1 MLGRNAQIG
10 PRSPYPPGG
19 LSPEPLRFKVVQC
32 DTKSRE
38 IKRGPFGSP
47 LSLER
52 DPAFPTAWLR
62 FSFLVC
68 LWSFCPL
75 HLGGG
80 QKTGQRGKRAPIIE
94 AICTAAAVFF
104 YNLKLGGVYSP
115 IFYLKVDHH
124 TESDNLISFF
134 LSFCVPETDPRTQG
148 SPVFRQIG
156 FALPF
161 MGQRSITPEGNVSNQ
176 ATRPKRSQPF

>member
-1 MLGRNAQIG
+1 M
-10 PRSPYPPGG
+10 
-19 LSPEPLRFKVVQC
+19 
-32 DTKSRE
+32 
-38 IKRGPFGSP
+38 
-47 LSLER
+47 
-52 DPAFPTAWLR
+52 
-62 FSFLVC
+62 
-68 LWSFCPL
+68 

-134 LSFCVPETDPRTQG
+134 LFAYPKPTHEPRGPRFFGKLGLLFPSWVSGVSPQRGMCQTRQLDQNEANHFEDLVFTQSSWKCHPKEGICHGKLGSLSTTTRDNTPHVLCGKYSSFCSGLRCGKGVFFCLALAQG
-148 SPVFRQIG
+148 
-156 FALPF
+156 
-161 MGQRSITPEGNVSNQ
+161 
-176 ATRPKRSQPF
+176 